1 MVGRLASEQLS
12 WRRDSCRPLSSL
24 SPVPWKPANTI
35 HSTVNTRVHG
45 ASAVQQLQT
54 AERDTGYT
62 FVTIDGSLMKRDSKS
77 ILKEQDWGKVHLEA
91 RPLAIFTCR
100 TCEMGLLTVLPSGL
114 SQSYSKV
121 RHKKHLK
128 QCLVPST
135 RPTGTG

>member
-1 MVGRLASEQLS
+1 MTAAGSPHGGQVGIRTALLAAGQLPPS
-12 WRRDSCRPLSSL
+12 LQPLPCPLETSKYNSLNSQHSC
-24 SPVPWKPANTI
+24 
-35 HSTVNTRVHG
+35 VHG
-45 ASAVQQLQT
+45 ASAAQQLQT

-100 TCEMGLLTVLPSGL
+100 TCEMGLLTVPPSGL

-128 QCLVPST
+128 
-135 RPTGTG
+135 